1 MNEKIVIEIQYN
13 IDDYVRGFVFIQNRG
28 FFYKHDYLITFALS
42 FTIFIVFYWLVI
54 RKGEDSLN
62 FNDALT
68 LIFGVIIT
76 IPVTYALKDFKPF
89 SENRVAKQYKS
100 SPLLQE
106 AQTIYFGEDGIQSKS
121 DSSEGKINW
130 NAIIETAETDKD
142 FFFFTSPEMALF
154 IPKRVFSVEQ
164 QDKVKN
170 LAKIKL
176 GDKAKF

>member
-1 MNEKIVIEIQYN
+1 MNEKTVVEIQYN
-13 IDDYVRGFVFIQNRG
+13 IDDYVRGSEFTQNRG
-28 FFYKHDYLITFALS
+28 FFYKHDYLITFLMT
-42 FTIFIVFYWLVI
+42 FIGFIVFYWLVI

-62 FNDALT
+62 FNDALAV
-68 LIFGVIIT
+68 IFGLMVM
-76 IPVTYALKDFKPF
+76 IPVTYALKDFKPLTG
-89 SENRVAKQYKS
+89 NYVAKQYKS

-106 AQTIYFGEDGIQSKS
+106 AQAISFGEEGIESKS
-121 DSSEGKINW
+121 DSFASKINW

-142 FFFFTSPEMALF
+142 FFFFTSPKMALF

-164 QDKVKN
+164 QDKIKN